1 MSASTSSVA
10 GEFKFEPPRRLFET
24 RAIPKKSDL
33 YDVSPDGLR
42 LLMNLPYE
50 WASDSPITVM
60 TLDAKTAQPVTQR
73 HEVRGFV

>member
-1 MSASTSSVA
+1 MSASTSSSAA
-10 GEFKFEPPRRLFET
+10 GDITFEPPRELFET

-50 WASDSPITVM
+50 WEGSSPVTVM
-60 TLDAKTAQPVTQR
+60 TNWTQELR
-73 HEVRGFV
+73 RR